1 MTASLSLGE
10 MTISLPILLSDP
22 AVRSTAIGG
31 VIGYASGYAL
41 KKVGRII
48 LISLGSLLVA
58 LQYLQWEG
66 IITINYRAL
75 EGFLSSLLSRAME
88 LQSIILGASNLLGF
102 GFASGFALGLYKG

>member
-1 MTASLSLGE
+1 MEA
-10 MTISLPILLSDP
+10 MIIDLPTLLSNP

-48 LISLGSLLVA
+48 LLSLGSLLMI

-66 IITINYRAL
+66 VIAINYRAL
-75 EGFLSSLLSRAME
+75 ESLLSSLLSRAVE
-88 LQSIILGASNLLGF
+88 LQEVILGASNLLGF

>member
-1 MTASLSLGE
+1 MEA
-10 MTISLPILLSDP
+10 MIIDLPALFSNP
-22 AVRSTAIGG
+22 AVKSTAIGG

-48 LISLGSLLVA
+48 LFSLGSLLMI

-66 IITINYRAL
+66 VITINYRAL
-75 EGFLSSLLSRAME
+75 EHFLSSLLSKAVE
-88 LQSIILGASNLLGF
+88 LQDVILGTSNLLGF

>member
-1 MTASLSLGE
+1 M
-10 MTISLPILLSDP
+10 IIDLPTLLSNP

-48 LISLGSLLVA
+48 LLSLGSLLMI

-66 IITINYRAL
+66 VITINYRAL
-75 EGFLSSLLSRAME
+75 ESLLSSLLSRAVE
-88 LQSIILGASNLLGF
+88 LQDVILGASNLLGF

>member
-1 MTASLSLGE
+1 LEAM
-10 MTISLPILLSDP
+10 IIDLPTLLSNP
-22 AVRSTAIGG
+22 AVKSTAIGG

-48 LISLGSLLVA
+48 LLSLGSLLMI

-66 IITINYRAL
+66 VITINYRAL
-75 EGFLSSLLSRAME
+75 ESFLSSLLSRAAE
-88 LQSIILGASNLLGF
+88 LQDVILGASNLLGF

>member
-1 MTASLSLGE
+1 
-10 MTISLPILLSDP
+10 MTIDLPTLLSNP
-22 AVRSTAIGG
+22 AVKSTAIGG

-48 LISLGSLLVA
+48 LFSLGSLLMT

-66 IITINYRAL
+66 IITINYHAL
-75 EGFLSSLLSRAME
+75 ERSLSSLLSRAVE
-88 LQSIILGASNLLGF
+88 LQEVILEASNLLGF

>member
-1 MTASLSLGE
+1 M
-10 MTISLPILLSDP
+10 IIDLPTLLSNP
-22 AVRSTAIGG
+22 AVKSTAIGG

-48 LISLGSLLVA
+48 LLSLGSLLMI

-66 IITINYRAL
+66 VITINYRAL
-75 EGFLSSLLSRAME
+75 ESLLSSLLSRAVE
-88 LQSIILGASNLLGF
+88 LQDVILGASNLLGF